1 MFEFSEERIDEL
13 LLWLSVNHDHVAQ
26 TRTPPTQRMRAAL
39 FESLRKCLDGLEF
52 EEIEIKAPA
61 TSSRRDD

>member
-39 FESLRKCLDGLEF
+39 FESLRKCLEGLEF
-52 EEIEIKAPA
+52 EEIEVGVPA
-61 TSSRRDD
+61 TYQRSDD